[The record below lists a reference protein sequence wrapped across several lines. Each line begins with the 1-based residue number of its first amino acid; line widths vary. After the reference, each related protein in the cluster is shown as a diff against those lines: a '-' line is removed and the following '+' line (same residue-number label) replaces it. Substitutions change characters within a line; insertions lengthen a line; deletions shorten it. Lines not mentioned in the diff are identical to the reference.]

1 MATRE
6 QIAQALQA
14 AHAAGNVEHARILAQ
29 AYRDLGDKQAI
40 TQPSTAAYS
49 EFDKLPLGEKL
60 LVGTGKGAADAITG
74 ITDLLGYSDTF
85 NLGNHAEQDKIIS
98 ESTPGKIG
106 EVAGNVA
113 ATLPTI
119 FMPGANTLKG
129 AALIGGGA
137 GYLTNKGDHHER
149 VDNALVGAAGGLLGA
164 SLPYGYNLAEK
175 IFAPLGSRKSKEK
188 IIGSV
193 INNAAQDSAP
203 GIEQRLLGYDELIP
217 GSAPTAAEVAE
228 SGGIAALQRAMSS
241 ANPEAY
247 TNRALEQ
254 SSARVNAL
262 RGIAQDETALQSA
275 IKQREIET
283 SGLYDQVHNTFVQSN
298 PALERILST
307 PAGQKAVA
315 DARILAGNEYR
326 QFGESIPSPMSPDVK
341 TFTGKQEGIIPAQ
354 HWTKTPIDE
363 GKHNILTAIRKLG
376 GINKDMAQENYGNE
390 MWKDIIHKGLFRNEG
405 GQSLDD
411 LAARL
416 SEMGYLPEGA
426 TPYDVVDVL
435 YSASAPQKFS
445 VAKQN
450 YDDVFEPEITES
462 GALNDQ
468 IKRLADVLEKK
479 NAPKQKI
486 DAVEKS
492 PFDTGY
498 YGRDLHNIQRSLT
511 AAVTDKNTDNV
522 LRRSIGNVLGDYK
535 KTLEENIHGL
545 LDVNLKYAELSKPI
559 NQMEVGQELLN
570 RLQPALSDYGALGK
584 ETAATYAKAL
594 KDVNGNLVKKATGGI
609 SKGIDDVMTPEQMGI
624 LNNIAKDLARK
635 SNAQDLGR
643 GVGSNTFQNFAMNGI
658 AEAAGIPSAVSG
670 LLQLIPPTRYAMN
683 VGKAASSKLYEGAE
697 KEMKAMMADALL
709 DPKET
714 ARLMQL
720 ARQRGLLSGPRVDAL
735 PGLLGIGLAN
745 SLQ

>member
-98 ESTPGKIG
+98 KSTPGKIG
-106 EVAGNVA
+106 EIAGNVA

-203 GIEQRLLGYDELIP
+203 DIEQRLLSSDELIP

-228 SGGIAALQRAMSS
+228 SGGISSLQRAMSA

-262 RGIAQDETALQSA
+262 RGIAKDETALNDA
-275 IKQREIET
+275 IIAR
-283 SGLYDQVHNTFVQSN
+283 S
-298 PALERILST
+298 
-307 PAGQKAVA
+307 KAVEPYYQTIDQAILDIDPQLQSIMERMPKGTIEQAKEIARMEGRPFMLKPATNQASSGYSFVNPKPDRIYGGDIDTMKKAIDVVLAKDAKNVIDKNMGSASGSVKGALTSWA
-315 DARILAGNEYR
+315 DA
-326 QFGESIPSPMSPDVK
+326 QVPDYAIARK
-341 TFTGKQEGIIPAQ
+341 TFQE
-354 HWTKTPIDE
+354 
-363 GKHNILTAIRKLG
+363 
-376 GINKDMAQENYGNE
+376 Y
-390 MWKDIIHKGLFRNEG
+390 
-405 GQSLDD
+405 
-411 LAARL
+411 
-416 SEMGYLPEGA
+416 
-426 TPYDVVDVL
+426 
-435 YSASAPQKFS
+435 
-445 VAKQN
+445 
-450 YDDVFEPEITES
+450 
-462 GALNDQ
+462 
-468 IKRLADVLEKK
+468 
-479 NAPKQKI
+479 
-486 DAVEKS
+486 
-492 PFDTGY
+492 
-498 YGRDLHNIQRSLT
+498 
-511 AAVTDKNTDNV
+511 
-522 LRRSIGNVLGDYK
+522 
-535 KTLEENIHGL
+535 
-545 LDVNLKYAELSKPI
+545 SKPI

-570 RLQPALSDYGALGK
+570 RLKPALSDYGSLGK
-584 ETAATYAKAL
+584 ETKNAYAKAL
-594 KDVNGNLVKKATGGI
+594 KDVNGNLVKKSTGGI
-609 SKGIDDVMTPEQMGI
+609 SKGIVDVMTPEQMGI

-635 SNAQDLGR
+635 ENLEGLGR

-714 ARLMQL
+714 ARLMKL